1 MKRNRFFMFN
11 ESESKN
17 KIFNNLTLVIC
28 FLGTLLLSSCG
39 SSTNTTLKAPN
50 VQISKL
56 AYGVPI
62 AFYVGVTQLNQGIS
76 LNATL
81 CGTLTQIQSPSPL
94 YLAYSCT
101 TTGTGNMVLTAKDAN
116 GNVIL
121 TQSFAIPDPQVTMV
135 TNLGT
140 VVFDLNPNAAPNT
153 VQNFLQYVSSG
164 FYSNL
169 IFHRVIPGFVVQ
181 SGGFTSGMN
190 PVTPTYPAIAL
201 ETPNGLS
208 NTLGTLVMARTSDPN
223 SATSQFF
230 VNLAD
235 NSSSLDYQNNS
246 NPGYAVFGYVS
257 SGKDVIN
264 QISAVQTKSLGSYE
278 NVPVTDV
285 TITSMTRTQ

>member
-1 MKRNRFFMFN
+1 
-11 ESESKN
+11 
-17 KIFNNLTLVIC
+17 
-28 FLGTLLLSSCG
+28 
-39 SSTNTTLKAPN
+39 
-50 VQISKL
+50 
-56 AYGVPI
+56 
-62 AFYVGVTQLNQGIS
+62 
-76 LNATL
+76 
-81 CGTLTQIQSPSPL
+81 
-94 YLAYSCT
+94 
-101 TTGTGNMVLTAKDAN
+101 MVLTAKDAN
-116 GNVIL
+116 GNVLL
-121 TQSFAIPDPQVTMV
+121 TQSFTIPDPQVTMV

-153 VQNFLQYVSSG
+153 VQNFLQYVNSG

-181 SGGFTSGMN
+181 AGGFTSGMN
-190 PVTPTYPAIAL
+190 PVTPTYSAIAL

-208 NTLGTLVMARTSDPN
+208 NTLGTLAMARTSDPN

-235 NSSSLDYQNNS
+235 NSSSLDYQNSS

-257 SGKDVIN
+257 SGMDVIN
-264 QISAVQTKSLGSYE
+264 KIASVQTTTVGLYE